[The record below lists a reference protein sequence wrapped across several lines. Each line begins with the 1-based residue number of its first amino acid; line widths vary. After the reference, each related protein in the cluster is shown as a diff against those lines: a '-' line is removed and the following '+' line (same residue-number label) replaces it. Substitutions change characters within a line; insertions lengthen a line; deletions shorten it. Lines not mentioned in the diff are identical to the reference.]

1 MCISLDTVAILN
13 TIMSNKGGI
22 NSLGYNSSVYEDC
35 LKKEGM
41 LFELQL
47 AALQLHQIST
57 KMVFMI
63 KGIDDAPAE
72 PTACAQG
79 GEGQCWGSLNFIT
92 EKNVMK
98 M

>member
-1 MCISLDTVAILN
+1 
-13 TIMSNKGGI
+13 
-22 NSLGYNSSVYEDC
+22 
-35 LKKEGM
+35 M

-72 PTACAQG
+72 PLHVPR
-79 GEGQCWGSLNFIT
+79 E
-92 EKNVMK
+92 EKDSAGAV
-98 M
+98 